1 MTKDDFN
8 GPRVLV
14 DFWAQWCGP
23 CKMMK
28 PRIERFAEANPDI
41 EVIFCNVDEEHEV
54 AQHYGI
60 RSIPT
65 LIYFEDGEI
74 VGKKIGNVADGQIN
88 ELVGK
93 ES

>member
-1 MTKDDFN
+1 MTKEDFN

-28 PRIERFAEANPDI
+28 PRMERFAKDNPEI
-41 EVIFCNVDEEHEV
+41 EVIFCNVDEEHSL
-54 AQHYGI
+54 AQEYGI

-65 LIYFEDGEI
+65 LMYLEDGEI
-74 VGKKIGNVADGQIN
+74 VGKKIGNVDDKQIT
-88 ELVGK
+88 ELVNGVN
-93 ES
+93 